1 MQINDLKP
9 QHKNKDRKRVG
20 RGGKRGT
27 YSGRGC
33 KGQKSRA
40 GRKMQPFMREVIKRY
55 PKIRGYRHELKSN
68 VVISIGLNVLE
79 KDFKEGEKI
88 TPQILVEKKIVRK
101 VSGRVPKVKILSRG
115 ELTKAL
121 VIENCL
127 FSKLAKDKIEKA
139 GGAIK

>member
-88 TPQILVEKKIVRK
+88 TPQILVEKKIVGK
-101 VSGRVPKVKILSRG
+101 VSGRVPKVKILSKG
-115 ELTKAL
+115 ELTKSFHIEGCL
-121 VIENCL
+121 V
-127 FSKLAKDKIEKA
+127 SKVARVKIEEK
-139 GGAIK
+139 GGSIK